1 MFKNFSFL
9 INQFKERISIIKMT
23 TRKTQKP
30 VAESSKTK
38 PIQEE
43 VLEEEVEQP
52 KKRTKK
58 VAAPV
63 VKTEEV
69 VVVEEEVVEDDVKE
83 KRKTTPTREGFLQS
97 FDELVSSVEKEIESL
112 RESKS
117 KVKGVKFLRSLNKQ
131 IKLLK
136 NQAGR
141 VIKQKSSSGRK
152 NTNTT
157 SGFLK
162 PVKISKEMAKF
173 TGWDE
178 SELRSRVDVTKYL
191 CNYIKE
197 NDLQNPTDRR
207 QIMADPKLSK
217 LLKFDS
223 KKESEPL
230 TYYKLQTY
238 LKSHFIKPEVA
249 ATA

>member
-1 MFKNFSFL
+1 
-9 INQFKERISIIKMT
+9 MT

-38 PIQEE
+38 TVQED

-63 VKTEEV
+63 VKTEEEV
-69 VVVEEEVVEDDVKE
+69 VVVEEEVVEETDVKE

-141 VIKQKSSSGRK
+141 VIKQKSSIGRK

-238 LKSHFIKPEVA
+238 LKSHFIKPEIS

>member
-1 MFKNFSFL
+1 
-9 INQFKERISIIKMT
+9 MT

-38 PIQEE
+38 TVQEE

-52 KKRTKK
+52 KKTKK
-58 VAAPV
+58 AVGTKKPAA
-63 VKTEEV
+63 VKTVEEE
-69 VVVEEEVVEDDVKE
+69 VVEEEVVVEETTDDVKE

-238 LKSHFIKPEVA
+238 LKSHFIKPEIS

>member
-1 MFKNFSFL
+1 
-9 INQFKERISIIKMT
+9 MT

-38 PIQEE
+38 TVQED

-63 VKTEEV
+63 VKTEEEV
-69 VVVEEEVVEDDVKE
+69 VVVEEEVVEETDVKE

-141 VIKQKSSSGRK
+141 VIKQKSSIGRK

>member
-1 MFKNFSFL
+1 
-9 INQFKERISIIKMT
+9 MT
-23 TRKTQKP
+23 TRKTQKTAP
-30 VAESSKTK
+30 ESSKTQKTEK
-38 PIQEE
+38 PTEE
-43 VLEEEVEQP
+43 VVEEEILEEEVEQP
-52 KKRTKK
+52 KKKK
-58 VAAPV
+58 VSKKVVAATTEPVDTPV
-63 VKTEEV
+63 VDEPT
-69 VVVEEEVVEDDVKE
+69 DVKDE
-83 KRKTTPTREGFLQS
+83 KRKVAPTRESFLQS
-97 FDELVSSVEKEIESL
+97 FDDIVASVEKEIESL
-112 RESKS
+112 RETKS

-141 VIKQKSSSGRK
+141 VVKLKSSGTRK

-178 SELRSRVDVTKYL
+178 NELRSRVDVTKYL

-207 QIMADPKLSK
+207 QILVDPKLSK
-217 LLKFDS
+217 LLKFDP
-223 KKESEPL
+223 KKESDNL

-238 LKSHFIKPEVA
+238 LKSHFIKPEI
-249 ATA
+249 TA